1 MFLWESCVQVC
12 LLHLWKCCIRDYA
25 LEILVDPVQ
34 LSFTAARHSVFVR
47 SLAPDTTLTSFLAE
61 CESKTRQSRKTVE
74 NFRTSR
80 ILMMLEYCLLSE
92 VRLYSMEPGRM
103 GISWLRQGSGWVE
116 RSDGVWGV
124 ISLCMLLKVNMAHKQ
139 EWPESVGRI
148 RNHSPTWMCFSM
160 P

>member
-1 MFLWESCVQVC
+1 MCSS
-12 LLHLWKCCIRDYA
+12 
-25 LEILVDPVQ
+25 
-34 LSFTAARHSVFVR
+34 LSFTFVEMLYQRLCIGNTGRSCPIVLHSSKAQCICKIIGTRYNPHFIPCWVW
-47 SLAPDTTLTSFLAE
+47 
-61 CESKTRQSRKTVE
+61 SKTRQSRKTVE